1 MAKSVLLNKMRTEI
15 RRQNYSYR
23 TEQAYTKWIVRFVRY
38 HQLKHPL
45 SMGEKEVI
53 AYLNYLAIE
62 QKISAAT
69 QNEALSAILFL
80 YEKVLKRPMGEMTDL
95 QRTIIPN
102 KDGDNF
108 NPMRP
113 N

>member
-45 SMGEKEVI
+45 SMGEEEVET
-53 AYLNYLAIE
+53 YLNYLANE
-62 QKISAAT
+62 RKVSAAT

-80 YEKVLKRPMGEMTDL
+80 YEKVLKRPLGEGMEFRNIL
-95 QRTIIPN
+95 NSQKGLGI
-102 KDGDNF
+102 F
-108 NPMRP
+108 NQGAK
-113 N
+113 

>member
-23 TEQAYTKWIVRFVRY
+23 TEQTYTKWIVRFVKY

-53 AYLNYLAIE
+53 AYLNFLANE
-62 QKISAAT
+62 REVSAAT
-69 QNEALSAILFL
+69 QNEALSAIMFL
-80 YEKVLKRPMGEMTDL
+80 YEKVLRRPLGEIMELRKTK
-95 QRTIIPN
+95 IPK
-102 KDGDNF
+102 KDPDDF
-108 NPMRP
+108 
-113 N
+113 